1 MKRIREKKDITAILK
16 VKTNKEEV
24 SLVGRD
30 IAVHLIDPKGCAIV
44 MPFEIVDDIKV
55 EFTFWGTMH
64 KILGTYAIVVWENL
78 GKKGQTAVDKL
89 NAFQLVPNTDL
100 EGGEDPE
107 GLDTEVVE
115 LEVDLSTG
123 VRGADGVG
131 VADIKFNADYT
142 MTITL
147 TDGTIYTSP
156 SLRGETGATGA
167 TGPAGRSISKI
178 EDGTPWSGVHSI
190 VVTYTDGT
198 SDMFNISDGEDG
210 NGIKSIV
217 TSSSSADG
225 GINTVTITLDDG
237 TTKSFNI
244 RNGSK
249 GSTGPTGATGPAGSD
264 GVSITSVEQTTTST
278 ADSGINEVKVTK
290 SDGTSSTFQVRNGS
304 KGSTG
309 PQGIQGIQGIQG
321 ETGPTGPQGP
331 KGDTGDSGIYP
342 VVNQTAA
349 SVAIE
354 PNVLNLWGEMAAL
367 TITLATPTDT
377 SVVNEYMGQ
386 FTSGSTPTEFTY
398 PSSIVWSEEPSIEA
412 NSTYQFS
419 IINNLGIIV
428 KF

>member
-1 MKRIREKKDITAILK
+1 MKRYRINKDITNRLK
-16 VKTNKEEV
+16 VTTNKEEV
-24 SLVGRD
+24 ALAGRD
-30 IAVHLIDPKGCAIV
+30 ITVHLVDPNGCAIT
-44 MPFEIVDDIKV
+44 MDYTIVDDVKL
-55 EFTFWGTMH
+55 EFVYFGTQH
-64 KILGTYAIVVWENL
+64 KLLGTYRVVVWENYMKI
-78 GKKGQTAVDKL
+78 GMTAVDCL
-89 NAFQLVPNTDL
+89 DAFRLVPYTTM

-107 GLDTEVVE
+107 GLDTEVNE
-115 LEVDLSTG
+115 LELDLSTG

-147 TDGTIYTSP
+147 TDGTTYTSP

-167 TGPAGRSISKI
+167 TGPAGRGISKI
-178 EDGTPWSGVHSI
+178 EDAIPWSDVHSI
-190 VVTYTDGT
+190 MVTYTDGT

-237 TTKSFNI
+237 TTKSFDI

-249 GSTGPTGATGPAGSD
+249 GSTGPTGPTGPAGSD
-264 GVSITSVEQTTTST
+264 GVSITNVEQTTTST
-278 ADSGINEVKVTK
+278 ADSGINVVTVTK
-290 SDGTSSTFQVRNGS
+290 SDGTTSTFQVRNGS

-309 PQGIQGIQGIQG
+309 PTGPTGPQGIQG
-321 ETGPTGPQGP
+321 EAGPTGPQGP
-331 KGDTGDSGIYP
+331 KGDTGASGIYP
-342 VVNQTAA
+342 VVSQTA
-349 SVAIE
+349 STVSIE

-367 TITLATPTDT
+367 TITLATPTDST
-377 SVVNEYMGQ
+377 VVNEYMGQ

-398 PSSIVWSEEPSIEA
+398 PSSIVWSEEPNIEA
-412 NSTYQFS
+412 DSTYQFS